1 MDKDKRIV
9 LFALSTCPA
18 CRKTRELLA
27 KYNVDYLLVEL
38 DTVDRDSREKLLQKL
53 REYNPKETF
62 PTLVIDGG
70 KKVVIGY
77 GEEEILETIGFKNI
91 D

>member
-1 MDKDKRIV
+1 MDKKKRIV

-18 CRKTRELLA
+18 CRKTKELLG
-27 KYNVDYLLVEL
+27 KHGLDYLLVEI
-38 DTVDRDSREKLLQKL
+38 DTVDRSSREKLLQTL
-53 REYNPKETF
+53 RKYNPQETF

-77 GEEEILETIGFKNI
+77 SEEEILDLIKEV
-91 D
+91 